1 MKLTTHLHPV
11 PKSKMSG
18 AIHPLPQYAFSQ
30 STGMTLPLP
39 YCLYLFFRFFGY
51 LTARFQFH
59 SYEGRLKSSW
69 THLITPIRIFVEV
82 RWRSRFRNT
91 SLGKRCTSY
100 NAPPTFRRRAADRWS
115 LRNFLSRS
123 SLFIVGKAQKSHGA
137 RSGLY
142 GGCSNGV
149 PPIHFSQAE
158 HRIQFKK
165 FRSDQRSAA
174 RFREVGGAL

>member
-1 MKLTTHLHPV
+1 MHLTQRTHKV
-11 PKSKMSG
+11 
-18 AIHPLPQYAFSQ
+18 
-30 STGMTLPLP
+30 
-39 YCLYLFFRFFGY
+39 FGY
-51 LTARFQFH
+51 TRAVCKFRGLTFLSESGICGGAVTLF
-59 SYEGRLKSSW
+59 
-69 THLITPIRIFVEV
+69 
-82 RWRSRFRNT
+82 RSI
-91 SLGKRCTSY
+91 SLGKWCTSY
-100 NAPPTFRRRAADRWS
+100 NAPPTSQKRDADRWS

-123 SLFIVGKAQKSHGA
+123 SLFMVGKAQKLHVA

-158 HRIQFKK
+158 HRIQFRSRPMKFLGFSNHEKEIRGKK